1 MSFSICGTGMY
12 VPVHT
17 VTNEDLSAL
26 VETDDEWITTRVGVR
41 ERHIAVTETTA
52 YMATEAARAAL
63 ENSGISAQEL
73 DLILCATVS
82 ADSISPS
89 LACMVQKGIGAH
101 CMAFDINA
109 ACAAFLFLLDTAA
122 GYLAGGRVKNVLIVG
137 AERMSRI
144 VDWEDRSTCVIFG
157 DGAGAAVLCEGDGYR
172 DAVFC
177 VRGGDDVI
185 RIPCFAGKSPFYRGV
200 SEKPYIH
207 MMGQETFKYAVNA
220 MSADIQTLLERNDL
234 KIEDIRMIVPHQAN
248 SRIID
253 AAARRASIPR
263 EKFYVNIDRFGN
275 TSSASIPIA
284 LDALNRSGMLQS
296 GDRLILCAFGGG
308 LANAACLI
316 TWP

>member
-122 GYLAGGRVKNVLIVG
+122 GYFAGGRVKNVLIVG

-157 DGAGAAVLCEGDGYR
+157 DGAGAAVLCEHRPLRQYVICLYSDRIGCAQSERYAAKRRPPDPLCIR
-172 DAVFC
+172 RRSCQCRMSDHVAV
-177 VRGGDDVI
+177 
-185 RIPCFAGKSPFYRGV
+185 S
-200 SEKPYIH
+200 
-207 MMGQETFKYAVNA
+207 
-220 MSADIQTLLERNDL
+220 
-234 KIEDIRMIVPHQAN
+234 IVCHH
-248 SRIID
+248 
-253 AAARRASIPR
+253 
-263 EKFYVNIDRFGN
+263 G
-275 TSSASIPIA
+275 
-284 LDALNRSGMLQS
+284 
-296 GDRLILCAFGGG
+296 
-308 LANAACLI
+308 
-316 TWP
+316 